1 MASLRYAVPL
11 RGADGWRARYVAGS
25 VRRSSSA
32 RAEAFKLTPD
42 EERFARE
49 LLERATH
56 LWLFRSNQRLFCGDF
71 VVIDMSCPRP
81 AGRKVVALDIKLGG
95 CLRLGGGPA
104 ARQLVN
110 AERAAD
116 ELADEL
122 GIVPPGAEITRLS
135 GDRRVVL
142 PWLRA
147 RG

>member
-11 RGADGWRARYVAGS
+11 RGADGWRARYVAS
-25 VRRSSSA
+25 SAKRSSSV
-32 RAEAFKLTPD
+32 RVEAFKLTPD
-42 EERFARE
+42 EEKFARE

-71 VVIDMSCPRP
+71 VVVDMSCPRP
-81 AGRKVVALDIKLGG
+81 EGRSVVALDIKLGG
-95 CLRLGGGPA
+95 MLRLGGGPA

-122 GIVPPGAEITRLS
+122 GILVAGASVKRLS

-142 PWLRA
+142 PWLRT
-147 RG
+147 RR